1 MRTSSSS
8 VASTTVAARLDFAM
22 VARIDR
28 LVSAGVVA
36 TRTELI
42 ELAVLAWAD
51 AADDERWAAI
61 DDSSDSVDDGVEP
74 AWDDDHTDWATLYAD
89 VLTP

>member
-1 MRTSSSS
+1 MDIDANLVIIGCFHDSRGQTRLRVGREDRSS
-8 VASTTVAARLDFAM
+8 
-22 VARIDR
+22 
-28 LVSAGVVA
+28 VSAGVVA

-42 ELAVLAWAD
+42 ELAVLAWAG

-74 AWDDDHTDWATLYAD
+74 AWG
-89 VLTP
+89 